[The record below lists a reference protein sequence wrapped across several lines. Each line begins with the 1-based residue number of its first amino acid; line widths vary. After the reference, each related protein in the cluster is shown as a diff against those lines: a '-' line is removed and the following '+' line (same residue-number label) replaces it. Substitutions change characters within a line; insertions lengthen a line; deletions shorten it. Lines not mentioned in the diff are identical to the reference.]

1 MIRGYRYSWVAGL
14 IALILLVACTNND
27 GTQVNSAAGQP
38 PSGIELSTP
47 ELVRVL
53 TPSVVHIAAEVDL
66 MGRFTQRTSRGV
78 GTGVIVDNEGHIL
91 TNNHVVEGA
100 RLITITLSD
109 GRALTAEVVGLD
121 ATTDFAVL
129 RIDASDLHPATLG
142 DSAHLQV
149 GADVVAIGHALDLEG
164 GPTVS
169 KGVISALDRVLQAD
183 AQTTIAGLIQTD
195 AAINPGNSGG
205 PLANMEGQVIGINT
219 AIIES
224 GQGIGFAINSNEAKA
239 IMVQLIENGFV
250 ERAFLGIVPIN
261 ITRGIAEN
269 LGLPVSQGIAIRSVV
284 AGFPAAEAGLQELD
298 IIVALGDDVIL
309 NTVALSRFLAKHKPG
324 ERVTV
329 TYYRGQDEIHGE
341 IDLGSR
347 PEG

>member
-1 MIRGYRYSWVAGL
+1 MNRYSVVAGL
-14 IALILLVACTNND
+14 IAILLLVGCSSSD
-27 GTQVNSAAGQP
+27 ETQPFAQP
-38 PSGIELSTP
+38 SSVVGLSTP
-47 ELVRVL
+47 ELVRAL

-78 GTGVIVDNEGHIL
+78 GTGVIVDDLGHIL

-100 RLITITLSD
+100 QVITVTLSD
-109 GRALTAEVVGLD
+109 GRVVTAEVVGLD
-121 ATTDFAVL
+121 PTTDLAVL
-129 RIDASDLHPATLG
+129 RIDASDLKPATLG
-142 DSAHLQV
+142 DSRLLQV

-169 KGVISALDRVLQAD
+169 KGVVSALDRVLQAD

-205 PLANMEGQVIGINT
+205 PLSNMKGEVIGINT

-224 GQGIGFAINSNEAKA
+224 GQGIGFAINSNEAKD

-250 ERAFLGIVPIN
+250 ERAFLGIIPIN

-269 LGLPVSQGIAIRSVV
+269 LGLPVEQGIAIGSII
-284 AGFPAAEAGLQELD
+284 AGFPAADAGLQELD
-298 IIVALGDDVIL
+298 IILALGDDAIL
-309 NTVALSRFLAKHKPG
+309 NTAYLSRFLAKHKPG
-324 ERVTV
+324 ERVAV
-329 TYYRGQDEIHGE
+329 TYYRGQEEFHGE
-341 IDLGSR
+341 IDLGTR
-347 PEG
+347 PE